1 MSQRTTVTPG
11 YLRAQLAVVMG
22 DTAAALRH
30 LQAVRAARSGPMEL
44 FLGIHGSSDWQA
56 LRDNPRVQALIRPA
70 GENFA
75 KLPPI

>member
-1 MSQRTTVTPG
+1 MSQRTTVTPD

-30 LQAVRAARSGPMEL
+30 LQAVRAARFGPMEL